1 MSDTWSTMWV
11 SSFIR
16 LKCFELKFKNKTE
29 SEYEKYVQR
38 IS

>member
-1 MSDTWSTMWV
+1 MSGIWSTMWV
-11 SSFIR
+11 SSFIS

-29 SEYEKYVQR
+29 SDYEKHVQI